1 MAGRNT
7 YKSLFEC
14 KNPQKYAGDSKNII
28 CRSSWERFFA
38 SNLDNNPNVEKWAS
52 EEIAIQY
59 ISPIDGKPHRYFVD
73 FLVRFKNGNVVMVE
87 IKPYGQSIPPVE
99 PKKKSN
105 KAMLRFREEMSV
117 YLINMAKW
125 KAATEFCAKN
135 GMRFMVYTERELRS
149 LGMPV

>member
-7 YKSLFEC
+7 YKSIFEC
-14 KNPQKYAGDSKNII
+14 KNPQKYAGDAKNII

-59 ISPIDGKPHRYFVD
+59 LSPIDGKPHRYFVD
-73 FLVRFKNGNVVMVE
+73 FLVRFKDGKVVMVE
-87 IKPYGQSIPPVE
+87 IKPYGQTIPPVE
-99 PKKKSN
+99 PTKKSN
-105 KAMLRFREEMSV
+105 KAMGRYREEMST

-125 KAATEFCAKN
+125 KAASEFCAKN
-135 GMRFMVYTERELRS
+135 GMRFLVYTERELRS